1 MTDLAPEPGLTIICA
16 EVVELVTDY
25 LEGVLDEEMTA
36 EVEAHLA
43 LCEGCAAYLDQMRTT
58 IRLLGHVPVDS
69 LSPGTRDGLLAAFR
83 DLRPPPGEPAARGGG
98 GRGPGPRRQ

>member
-1 MTDLAPEPGLTIICA
+1 MTDLAPEPGLTITCA

-25 LEGVLDEEMTA
+25 LEGVLDEGMTA

-58 IRLLGHVPVDS
+58 ITLLGHVPVDA

-83 DLRPPPGEPAARGGG
+83 DLRPP
-98 GRGPGPRRQ
+98 RRQ